1 MKTKTLTLN
10 DRQIDIIQSALM
22 IKLSQI
28 NNETSELLKI
38 SSLLDNVE
46 TEQCS
51 EPKKEEDKQ

>member
-38 SSLLDNVE
+38 SSLLDNIE
-46 TEQCS
+46 TEHCS
-51 EPKKEEDKQ
+51 EPNKEEDKQ

>member
-28 NNETSELLKI
+28 NNETSELLRI

-51 EPKKEEDKQ
+51 EPNKEEDKQ